1 MEQNNQDLAT
11 IIINAGNK
19 DKVDAERSEALP
31 PVTPSDF
38 GGSEV
43 SRTSF
48 YGDAMN
54 DDNVNDLVGD
64 IVPSVI
70 VLIGFP
76 EYGKSTF
83 VSSLY
88 HLVMVNG
95 KIGKYEFVDSD
106 TLAGFERRSH
116 VRNVEVASSKRL
128 DRTPLYADY
137 LLSMLFRNTES
148 GEFLKLVLSDR
159 SGEIYRKYSDKEEIF
174 AKDKLL
180 PYANHLV
187 FLIDSEKLIDDN
199 YNVEMNDDLEYL
211 ITRMNSKSMF
221 CEGKKIDLICNKI
234 DKINGDKEKLATFNS
249 KITEIEALFPK
260 DCTIQKKEKLSAI
273 NPITNKDLQKFFIYL
288 LDTCDCSAIAD
299 KQLVAQID
307 WARNGWC

>member
-19 DKVDAERSEALP
+19 DKVDAERSEALS

-70 VLIGFP
+70 VFP

-95 KIGKYEFVDSD
+95 KLDKYEFVDSD

-116 VRNVEVASSKRL
+116 VRNVEVVSSKRL

-148 GEFLKLVLSDR
+148 GEYLKMVLSDR
-159 SGEIYRKYSDKEEIF
+159 SGEIYRKYSDKEEFF
-174 AKDKLL
+174 AGDKLL

-211 ITRMNSKSMF
+211 ITRMNSKSMLG
-221 CEGKKIDLICNKI
+221 EDKKIDLIYNKI
-234 DKINGDKEKLATFNS
+234 DKIKGDEDKLATFNS
-249 KITEIEALFPK
+249 KIVEIEALFPK
-260 DCTIQKKEKLSAI
+260 NCTIQKKEKLSAI
-273 NPITNKDLQKFFIYL
+273 NPIMNEDLQKFFIYL
-288 LDTCDCSAIAD
+288 LDTCDCSANTD
-299 KQLVAQID
+299 EQLVAQID
-307 WARNGWC
+307 WVRNGVY